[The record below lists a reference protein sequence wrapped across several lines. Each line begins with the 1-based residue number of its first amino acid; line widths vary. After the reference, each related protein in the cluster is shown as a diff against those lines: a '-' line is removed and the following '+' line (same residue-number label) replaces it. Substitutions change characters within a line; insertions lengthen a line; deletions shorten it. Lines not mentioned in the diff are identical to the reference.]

1 MSGKGGTVPRCKAPS
16 RRRPS
21 FFGYCVTGGGAAL
34 RGASAPRWVFRR
46 YRGAHYRE
54 LVRHEDAQSLLANQA
69 RRKGRGLPKDGLK
82 EKRPKTWRRPVG
94 LKPSARSMAGRCR
107 RANFPTPARRR
118 CYRSLL
124 AGPRSKAP
132 FIGCLSYRVFRSMF
146 VVITRAE
153 GLRLRPRFLFPGNGR
168 PRAGLDGDSLSDLR
182 FGGCRD

>member
-1 MSGKGGTVPRCKAPS
+1 MREP
-16 RRRPS
+16 RRRWKHRARNGRRNLADERQR
-21 FFGYCVTGGGAAL
+21 GYGTTLQSTVAAP
-34 RGASAPRWVFRR
+34 AFVFWLLC
-46 YRGAHYRE
+46 YRGRRGFEGCKRSAVGFPPLPWRA
-54 LVRHEDAQSLLANQA
+54 LPRIGPPRGRASILANQA

-146 VVITRAE
+146 VVITRA
-153 GLRLRPRFLFPGNGR
+153 GGGAKAPPAFFIPGQW
-168 PRAGLDGDSLSDLR
+168 
-182 FGGCRD
+182 